1 MNKINEL
8 VEQLLGR
15 NPEQG
20 ITAVQG
26 LSKEVQTST
35 TSMTSI
41 PKPLKFIHPH
51 YAKIIEFYNKLQQN
65 SELKTQLANL
75 ISVLSMTMA
84 EEDSKDCIKYLL

>member
-8 VEQLLGR
+8 VEQLWGR
-15 NPEQG
+15 NQELQLA
-20 ITAVQG
+20 AVKG
-26 LSKEVQTST
+26 LSTEVQTST

-51 YAKIIEFYNKLQQN
+51 YEKIIEFYNTLEQN
-65 SELKTQLANL
+65 TLKTELANL

-84 EEDSKDCIKYLL
+84 EEDSKSCIKFLL

>member
-15 NPEQG
+15 NLEKQMA
-20 ITAVQG
+20 AVKG
-26 LSKEVQTST
+26 LSAEVQTAT

-51 YAKIIEFYNKLQQN
+51 YAKIIEFYNALQQN
-65 SELKTQLANL
+65 TLKIELANL

-84 EEDSKDCIKYLL
+84 DEDSKACINYLL